1 MFLCES
7 VLLNDKFVFLLAIN
21 LILFFTKNHFVADAN
36 RNFTMNISTFFS
48 RANLKINIHN
58 LSYLPR
64 WIIVLIDFS
73 VLLMSFFL
81 TYMILKGTG
90 LDYIITKHKLTFIS
104 LFFGINIFFFWLFR
118 TYSGIIRHSSYIDAI
133 KILFSQTS
141 VLVFFLF
148 FNFLFELL
156 FKEKAFLNTA
166 LFINMVLSFCGLFL
180 YRVVVKQTFELY
192 FIEKTDHKLIK
203 AIIYGTDANAISVAN
218 ALKFETP
225 SRFKI
230 VAFVD
235 KNNQNASKRMLDLP
249 ILVQR
254 KKLPALMRSVGA
266 EGLVIADKS
275 LSKEEQ
281 LVIIDQ
287 CLEFNYKVYTIPSI
301 SDWENQK
308 EISQKVKN
316 IQIEDLLERD
326 PIVLDSISISRQ
338 LEGKTIL
345 ITGAAGS
352 IGSEIVRQLLSFNP
366 RKLIILDQ
374 AETPLHHI
382 RLEVEDIKSDTI
394 IRTVIAD
401 IRNKAALERI
411 FKLYKPEMVYHA
423 AAYKHVP
430 LMEENP
436 SQAILTNVEGTKNL
450 ADLSCKYS
458 VNKFVMISTD
468 KAVNPSNVM
477 GASKRIAEKYVQS
490 LSLKCKENID
500 FYATK
505 FITTRFG
512 NVLGSNGSVV
522 PLFTKQIAEGGPV
535 TITHPDIIRY
545 FMTIPEACQL
555 VLEAGSMG
563 NGGEIY
569 IFDMGKPVKIIDLAR
584 KMIKLAGFNPERDIK
599 IKIVGLRPGEKLYEE
614 LLNDTSKT
622 LPTYHEKIMIAEEI
636 QAEFEDLHLHID
648 ELIGIASFFDNDD
661 IVVKMKKIVPEFIS
675 MNSTYTQLDK

>member
-1 MFLCES
+1 MGRES
-7 VLLNDKFVFLLAIN
+7 SK
-21 LILFFTKNHFVADAN
+21 
-36 RNFTMNISTFFS
+36 SFFS
-48 RANLKINIHN
+48 RENLRFNIHN

-73 VLLMSFFL
+73 VLVVSFFF
-81 TYMILKGTG
+81 TYIIFDGTG
-90 LDYIITKHKLTFIS
+90 LDYIVTKNHGLFVSS
-104 LFFGINIFFFWLFR
+104 LFGVNIFFFWLFR
-118 TYSGIIRHSSYIDAI
+118 TYSGIIRHSSYIDAV
-133 KILFSQTS
+133 KLLFSQTA

-148 FNFLFELL
+148 FNFLYELYFQQKVFL
-156 FKEKAFLNTA
+156 STAF
-166 LFINMVLSFCGLFL
+166 FINMVLSFCGLFL

-192 FIEKTDHKLIK
+192 FVEKNDAKLIK
-203 AIIYGTDANAISVAN
+203 TIIYGTDANAISIAN

-230 VAFVD
+230 LGFVD
-235 KNNQNASKRMLDLP
+235 KNTQNASKRMLDLP
-249 ILVQR
+249 ILILR
-254 KKLPALMRSVGA
+254 KKIPYLMRSIGA
-266 EGLVIADKS
+266 EGIVIADKS

-281 LVIIDQ
+281 IAIIDQ
-287 CLEFNYKVYTIPSI
+287 CIEFNYKVFSIPTIL
-301 SDWENQK
+301 DWENQK

-316 IQIEDLLERD
+316 IEIEDLLERD
-326 PIVLDSISISRQ
+326 PIVLDDISISKQ
-338 LEGKTIL
+338 LKGETVL

-352 IGSEIVRQLLSFNP
+352 IGSEIVRQILNFEP
-366 RKLIILDQ
+366 KKVIILDQ

-382 RLEVEDIKSDTI
+382 GLEVEAIKREVI
-394 IRTVIAD
+394 IHSVIAD
-401 IRNKAALERI
+401 IRDRSAIERV
-411 FKLYKPEMVYHA
+411 FKLYKPDVVYHA

-436 SQAILTNVEGTKNL
+436 SQAILTNVNGTKNL
-450 ADLSCKYS
+450 ADLSCEYGVK
-458 VNKFVMISTD
+458 KFVMISTD

-490 LSLKCKENID
+490 LHLKCQTDNGL
-500 FYATK
+500 YGTK

-584 KMIKLAGFNPERDIK
+584 KMIKLAGYVPDRDVK

-622 LPTYHEKIMIAEEI
+622 LPTYHEKIMIAQEI
-636 QAEFEDLHLHID
+636 QDEFSDLHMSIE
-648 ELIGIASFFDNDD
+648 ELIGIAAFFDNDD
-661 IVVKMKKIVPEFIS
+661 IVAKMKKIVPEFIS
-675 MNSTYTQLDK
+675 MNSSFQVLDK

>member
-1 MFLCES
+1 MKRL
-7 VLLNDKFVFLLAIN
+7 
-21 LILFFTKNHFVADAN
+21 KNFSGV
-36 RNFTMNISTFFS
+36 NF
-48 RANLKINIHN
+48 KINIHN

-64 WIIVLIDFS
+64 WIIIIFDFT
-73 VLLMSFFL
+73 VLLASFIL
-81 TYMILKGTG
+81 TYIIFKETG
-90 LDYIITKHKLTFIS
+90 LDYIITEDYLTFIGS
-104 LFFGINIFFFWLFR
+104 FFGVNIFFFWLFR
-118 TYSGIIRHSSYIDAI
+118 TYSGIIRHSSYIDAV
-133 KILFSQTS
+133 KLLFSQTS

-148 FNFLFELL
+148 FNFLFELIY
-156 FKEKAFLNTA
+156 KEKIFLNTA
-166 LFINMVLSFCGLFL
+166 FFINIVLSFCGLFL
-180 YRVVVKQTFELY
+180 YRVIVKQTFELY
-192 FIEKTDHKLIK
+192 FIEKNDNKLIK

-218 ALKFETP
+218 ALKFESP

-230 VAFVD
+230 IAFID

-249 ILVQR
+249 ILVQ
-254 KKLPALMRSVGA
+254 KKKIPALMRSVGA

-281 LVIIDQ
+281 LTIIDQ
-287 CLEFNYKVYTIPSI
+287 CLEFNYKVYNVPRI
-301 SDWENQK
+301 SDWEDQK

-316 IQIEDLLERD
+316 IQIEDLLEREA
-326 PIVLDSISISRQ
+326 IKLDGVAISKQ
-338 LEGKTIL
+338 LENKTIL

-352 IGSEIVRQLLSFNP
+352 IGSEIVRQVLKFNP
-366 RKLIILDQ
+366 KKVIILDQ
-374 AETPLHHI
+374 AETPLYHI
-382 RLEVEDIKSDTI
+382 TLEVESFKSKTRI
-394 IRTVIAD
+394 HSVITD
-401 IRNKAALERI
+401 IRNKVALERV
-411 FKLYKPEMVYHA
+411 FKMYNPEMVYHA

-450 ADLSCKYS
+450 ADLSCKYN
-458 VNKFVMISTD
+458 VQKFVMVSTD

-490 LSLKCKENID
+490 LYIKNKGINGID
-500 FYATK
+500 STK

-522 PLFTKQIAEGGPV
+522 PLFTKQIDEGGPL

-584 KMIKLAGFNPERDIK
+584 KMIKLAGFIPDQDIK

-622 LPTYHEKIMIAEEI
+622 LATYHEKIMISEEI
-636 QAEFEDLHLHID
+636 QLEFEDLHLDID
-648 ELIGIASFFDNDD
+648 ELIGIAGFFDNDD
-661 IVVKMKKIVPEFIS
+661 IVSKMKKIVPEFIS
-675 MNSTYTQLDK
+675 MNSNYAVLDK